1 MALFSS
7 GTDVTSWQNGSF
19 WRLHY
24 RSFLSRNHSILHR
37 HQRPFLLCHHLVLH
51 SNWSSFSL
59 LQTHSQSKHSSH
71 GPFFTSDPWPVSRNE
86 SKYWNVT
93 AASKTAIKSVALLT
107 TLIWSRCPAF
117 MWMEVQVKWPN
128 GRRSLSVQPGH
139 RQWKITGPKTDHQTR
154 PCMVSDIAAWTGVCY
169 QNVIILQ
176 SI

>member
-1 MALFSS
+1 MDHFDACIIVL
-7 GTDVTSWQNGSF
+7 
-19 WRLHY
+19 
-24 RSFLSRNHSILHR
+24 SFLVTILYYTAINV
-37 HQRPFLLCHHLVLH
+37 PSFCVIILSSTLTGLLSHCCKPIA
-51 SNWSSFSL
+51 NPN
-59 LQTHSQSKHSSH
+59 TAATGHSSQA
-71 GPFFTSDPWPVSRNE
+71 TRDQVSRNE